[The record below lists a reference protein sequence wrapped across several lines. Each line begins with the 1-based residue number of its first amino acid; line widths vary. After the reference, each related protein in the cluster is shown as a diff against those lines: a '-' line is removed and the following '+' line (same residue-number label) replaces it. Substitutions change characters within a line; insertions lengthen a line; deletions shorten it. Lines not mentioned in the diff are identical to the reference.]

1 MQTVLNAIGEESV
14 NGVAK
19 PIDVL
24 LLQEQ
29 ASVNTSTQAIVDIMN
44 DIYGEGTYARGRVDG
59 GTNGGGRGGIVYNTQ
74 SVELIA
80 ERAFGNLSSTAQAR
94 RTLRYQLRPLGY
106 DDRSDF
112 YAYVN
117 HYKASTGATNENR
130 RDVEA
135 TELRRNSD
143 ALGEGVNAIYAGDYN
158 IQSCNE
164 AMFQTLTSP
173 GPGQAVDP
181 LAGFATGCNWN
192 NNNSFRAIHT
202 QSPSDGTGVGLVE
215 GGMDDRFDFQLVTN
229 NLFDEE
235 GLSLIPGS
243 YHAFG
248 NNGTHRLNQ
257 AVNAS
262 GNTANT
268 PLVLDALAQTS
279 DHLPVVADYQLPA
292 VMQVELAAI
301 PSRVRLNSQL
311 QLDVLVSNEAQV
323 ANAIGADEL
332 DFDLR
337 LDVIGRPSSTHTGS
351 TDAASPAEVAQFTL
365 PTDFASLFA
374 FGITGST
381 DSQAAMNGE
390 FFEPGSYTVV
400 NPSIGSLA
408 LDDTTTSQTIDLGI
422 FSISEPLQAFSF
434 SVYNRAATG
443 GAALDLESVAWSN
456 ESAEFSSNLEPFR
469 DLAPGSNQDFMV
481 EIDPLAVGEFANTLS
496 LSIAD
501 EADLFGGLESTITID
516 FIGRAALAGDANLD
530 DQVGFDDFLILS
542 ANFGQFDTDWTSGN
556 FNGDNTS
563 NFADFLL
570 LSTNFGTQAT
580 VASVPEPST
589 ETQAIALFGMLAAI
603 RRRRR

>member
-1 MQTVLNAIGEESV
+1 
-14 NGVAK
+14 
-19 PIDVL
+19 
-24 LLQEQ
+24 
-29 ASVNTSTQAIVDIMN
+29 
-44 DIYGEGTYARGRVDG
+44 
-59 GTNGGGRGGIVYNTQ
+59 
-74 SVELIA
+74 
-80 ERAFGNLSSTAQAR
+80 
-94 RTLRYQLRPLGY
+94 
-106 DDRSDF
+106 
-112 YAYVN
+112 
-117 HYKASTGATNENR
+117 
-130 RDVEA
+130 
-135 TELRRNSD
+135 
-143 ALGEGVNAIYAGDYN
+143 
-158 IQSCNE
+158 
-164 AMFQTLTSP
+164 
-173 GPGQAVDP
+173 
-181 LAGFATGCNWN
+181 
-192 NNNSFRAIHT
+192 
-202 QSPSDGTGVGLVE
+202 
-215 GGMDDRFDFQLVTN
+215 
-229 NLFDEE
+229 
-235 GLSLIPGS
+235 
-243 YHAFG
+243 
-248 NNGTHRLNQ
+248 
-257 AVNAS
+257 
-262 GNTANT
+262 
-268 PLVLDALAQTS
+268 
-279 DHLPVVADYQLPA
+279 
-292 VMQVELAAI
+292 MQVELAEI

-332 DFDLR
+332 EFDLR

-351 TDAASPAEVAQFTL
+351 ADAASPAEVAQFTL

-381 DSQAAMNGE
+381 DSQGAMNGE